1 MLQNL
6 ETIDCTCCGNPF
18 PKLRKEL
25 YGYSFCVNCSTVKPK
40 VGRTLTLGEGDHTWN
55 DLEILD
61 QDTAK
66 RVLELENAFKTDKY
80 GSDGDLL
87 DYNEEEVLEEVL
99 ETTKDL
105 LKKSLDQ
112 YDPDKLEEQKEEPI
126 EDFDEE

>member
-1 MLQNL
+1 
-6 ETIDCTCCGNPF
+6 
-18 PKLRKEL
+18 
-25 YGYSFCVNCSTVKPK
+25 
-40 VGRTLTLGEGDHTWN
+40 
-55 DLEILD
+55 
-61 QDTAK
+61 
-66 RVLELENAFKTDKY
+66 LENAFKTDKY